1 MKKIAVSMV
10 FILPF
15 IFLLVFGSDPA
26 HALSALEIMEK
37 VENRDE
43 GDDQAADMKMI
54 LIDRHG
60 NERVRELKAFKKRD
74 EEETVYQLLFFVYPI
89 DVRNT
94 GFLTLDYKD
103 RDDRMWL
110 YLPSLNRTRQI
121 STRDQSDSFMGSDL
135 NYADMTSR
143 NLDDFTY
150 AFYETKEMEV
160 RGEKVWVIT
169 ETPKSEDVVDSTGYK
184 RSLLL
189 VRQDN
194 YYVVRSI
201 RWEDC
206 GNHIKY
212 IDVRTLELIDDI
224 WVGTSIHVNRKRGNE
239 TVHQTLLEFENVTFN
254 QDLDFDMFTV
264 RRLEQGP

>member
-1 MKKIAVSMV
+1 MTKAAGS
-10 FILPF
+10 
-15 IFLLVFGSDPA
+15 IFLAWALFLFPLSGIDCA
-26 HALSALEIMEK
+26 HALSAREIMEK

-43 GDDQAADMKMI
+43 GDDQTADMKMI

-60 NERVRELKAFKKRD
+60 SERVRELKAFKKQD
-74 EEETVYQLLFFVYPI
+74 EDETDYQLLFFIYPV

-94 GFLTLDYKD
+94 GFLTIDYKD

-121 STRDQSDSFMGSDL
+121 STRNRSDSFMGSDL

-212 IDVRTLELIDDI
+212 IDVTELDLIDGI

-239 TVHQTLLEFENVTFN
+239 TVHQTMLTFENVKFN
-254 QDLDFDMFTV
+254 QDLDFDLFTV
-264 RRLEQGP
+264 RQLEQGP